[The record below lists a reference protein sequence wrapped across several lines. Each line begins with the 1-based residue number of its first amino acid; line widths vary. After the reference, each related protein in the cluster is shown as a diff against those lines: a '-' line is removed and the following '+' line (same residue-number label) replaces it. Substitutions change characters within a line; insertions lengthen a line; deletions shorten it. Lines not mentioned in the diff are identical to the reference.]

1 VRAALQRYGIQLALV
16 AVAVVWGSTF
26 VMVKDAVSDYPLY
39 AFLGLRFAIA
49 VVAFMMLF
57 PRAIGRLTWPTV
69 RIGLLAGVFLTA
81 GYIFQTW
88 GLQGTTASKAAFIT
102 GMFVVFTPIL
112 QTVLLRR
119 MPRAATI
126 LGVVAA
132 VVGLWLLS
140 GGGGG
145 SWTAGDT
152 RVLLCALAYSGHLI
166 VLGSVPSHHD
176 VGALTLAQ
184 LATVAIACICIS
196 LAVEQAGLPD
206 TAGVWVA
213 LLVTGVLASAVAFA
227 VQTYAQ
233 RYIPPART
241 ALILITE
248 PAFGGLFGWLA
259 GEALGLQG
267 LAGAALILAGMIVS
281 ELVGA
286 RAPKEDH
293 VALDPSLEGIPV
305 PVIEATEEGIARSR

>member
-1 VRAALQRYGIQLALV
+1 
-16 AVAVVWGSTF
+16 
-26 VMVKDAVSDYPLY
+26 
-39 AFLGLRFAIA
+39 
-49 VVAFMMLF
+49 
-57 PRAIGRLTWPTV
+57 
-69 RIGLLAGVFLTA
+69 
-81 GYIFQTW
+81 
-88 GLQGTTASKAAFIT
+88 
-102 GMFVVFTPIL
+102 
-112 QTVLLRR
+112 
-119 MPRAATI
+119 
-126 LGVVAA
+126 
-132 VVGLWLLS
+132 
-140 GGGGG
+140 
-145 SWTAGDT
+145 
-152 RVLLCALAYSGHLI
+152 
-166 VLGSVPSHHD
+166 
-176 VGALTLAQ
+176 
-184 LATVAIACICIS
+184 
-196 LAVEQAGLPD
+196 
-206 TAGVWVA
+206 
-213 LLVTGVLASAVAFA
+213 